1 MMGLPSL
8 WLRQALLTTNGHRK
22 PGARLRALLVATL
35 LFAASLA
42 TGTAFAGDALPVAPA
57 QLEAGYWIAKLPD
70 AERVV
75 LDAEAIA
82 ARNAALPR
90 LEPSWH
96 DLAALPAALDRDVV
110 RAWIEKLSAPP
121 TRALYAEDGHALSA
135 SELAALQDAL
145 APDAIPDRVPVNF
158 ALVVYRAALRTF
170 PNTQRVF
177 SKPGDVDIDRFQEST
192 LFPGTPVAVL
202 HASRDGRWRFVV
214 APNYAAW
221 IQADALAEGARADV
235 LGYAE
240 RQPQL
245 VVTGGGVRTAF
256 DPSRPALSQLPLDMG
271 THLPLLADWPRDEA
285 VSGQAPYAA
294 WVVQLPM
301 RDANGRLQLAPALIP
316 RGQDARVGDLPL
328 SRANLL
334 RQAFKLLGER
344 YGWGHDYAGRDCSGF
359 LSDVFA
365 TFGVRMPRNTGDQA
379 KSPAFEHQ
387 SFDAAASREAR
398 MRAVA
403 ALRAGDLVYIP
414 GHVLMV
420 VGFEHGEPWVIHDV
434 QGVGVRD
441 GGALRRIP
449 LNGVSVTPL
458 LPLQFDAG
466 HDYIDRMTAIV
477 HPLAPLPAGAH

>member
-1 MMGLPSL
+1 MPGL
-8 WLRQALLTTNGHRK
+8 RTIF
-22 PGARLRALLVATL
+22 ATL
-35 LFAASLA
+35 LSALWLTAGS
-42 TGTAFAGDALPVAPA
+42 AFAGDALPIAPA
-57 QLEAGYWIAKLPD
+57 QLDAAYWIAKLSD

-82 ARNAALPR
+82 ARNAALPT

-96 DLAALPAALDRDVV
+96 DLAALPASLDRADV
-110 RAWIEKLSAPP
+110 RARIERLSAPP
-121 TRALYAEDGHALSA
+121 TRSVYAEDGHALA
-135 SELAALQDAL
+135 ADELTALRDSLAL
-145 APDAIPDRVPVNF
+145 DAIPESEPVNF
-158 ALVVYRAALRTF
+158 ALVVRRTPLRTF
-170 PNTQRVF
+170 PTLQRVF
-177 SKPGDVDIDRFQEST
+177 SRPGDSDIDRFQESA

-221 IQADALAEGARADV
+221 IQADALAEGSHDEV
-235 LGYAE
+235 LGYAAKT
-240 RQPQL
+240 PQL
-245 VVTGGGVRTAF
+245 VITGNSVRTAF
-256 DPSRPALSQLPLDMG
+256 DPERSQLSQLPLDMG
-271 THLPLLADWPRDEA
+271 THFPLLTDWPRDTP
-285 VSGQAPYAA
+285 VSGQATYAA

-301 RDANGRLQLAPALIP
+301 RDANGHLQLVPALIP
-316 RGQDARVGDLPL
+316 RGSDARVGDLPL

-344 YGWGHDYAGRDCSGF
+344 YGWGHDYDGRDCSGF

-365 TFGVRMPRNTGDQA
+365 SFGVRMPRNTGDQA

-387 SFDAAASREAR
+387 AFDDTASRADR

-403 ALRAGDLVYIP
+403 ALQVGDLVYIP

-420 VGFEHGEPWVIHDV
+420 VGFEHGQPWVIHDV
-434 QGVGVRD
+434 QGVSVHSSD
-441 GGALRRIP
+441 DSLQRIP

-466 HDYIDRMTAIV
+466 HDYIDRIVSIV
-477 HPLAPLPAGAH
+477 HPLAPLPAAAH